1 MISQNW
7 MLGVGVFLVYWVV
20 VSILKSRGTLEKY
33 RITAYTPWVP
43 IMLIRTEKGLNLLDR
58 ISKHKTF
65 WRGLADT
72 GVPAVFAGMAFM
84 FILILIMDF
93 VLFTN
98 PPPPSELTNPKN
110 ALLIPGLNDWIP
122 LEWGVIG
129 LLVTLVVHEFSHGIL
144 CRVEGVRVK
153 SMGVILALV
162 PIGGFAEPDE
172 EELLDKNKTR
182 RIQRIRIFS
191 AGVISNFIVA
201 LFAFTLF
208 FYLIGILSP
217 TVSVLGV
224 YPDSPAYG
232 VVDELSIIKEINGVR
247 VVYPEDVER
256 VIKSER
262 LRITVEK
269 NGETKTVELENLAG
283 PRIVGLVEGYP
294 AMDAGLREGMVI
306 YSINGVRTYSITSF
320 FNVMKNTKPGDKVD
334 VLVFYQNEFRHYE
347 FELGKHPSANTGF
360 MGVSVEDQIS
370 GMKIAYSSRI
380 LNWLSSIP
388 SQLSSPG
395 GWLTII
401 SMPINFRGFG
411 EESSAFFI
419 PQGFWKDKGEAIFYV
434 LNILYWVAWI
444 NFYVGLFNCL
454 PAIPLDGG
462 RVLHETLSSIL
473 TKRFGEKGEEMSLAA
488 GRFLAFVVFSSLLL
502 SILIPNL
509 QRIGT

>member
-1 MISQNW
+1 MISPNW
-7 MLGVGVFLVYWVV
+7 MIGIGIFLVYWLAVA
-20 VSILKSRGTLEKY
+20 ILKSRKKLERY
-33 RITAYTPWVP
+33 NITSYGP
-43 IMLIRTEKGLNLLDR
+43 ILLIRTERGLNFLER
-58 ISKHKTF
+58 VAKNKVF
-65 WRGLADT
+65 WRRLADS

-84 FILILIMDF
+84 FILIVITDF

-122 LEWGVIG
+122 LEWGIIG

-172 EELLDKNKTR
+172 EELMDREKTK

-201 LFAFTLF
+201 LFAFALF
-208 FYLIGILSP
+208 FYLIGFLSP
-217 TVSVLGV
+217 TVTVLGV
-224 YPDSPAYG
+224 YQDSPAFG
-232 VVDELSIIKEINGVR
+232 VIEEMSIVKEINGIK
-247 VVYPEDVER
+247 VVYPQDVDR
-256 VIKSER
+256 AIKSDK

-269 NGETKTVELENLAG
+269 NGETKTIELENLAG
-283 PRIVGLVEGYP
+283 PRIVGLIEGYP
-294 AMDAGLREGMVI
+294 AKEVGMKEGMII
-306 YSINGVRTYSITSF
+306 YSVNGIRTYSISSF
-320 FNVMKNTKPGDKVD
+320 FKVMKETKPDEIVD
-334 VLVFYQNEFRHYE
+334 VVVLYNDEFQH
-347 FELGKHPSANTGF
+347 FKLKLGKHPAANTGF

-370 GMKIAYSSRI
+370 GMRIAYSSLI
-380 LNWLSSIP
+380 LDWLRSIP
-388 SQLSSPG
+388 SQLSSPR
-395 GWLTII
+395 GWLTMI

-419 PQGFWKDKGEAIFYV
+419 PENFWKDKGETLFYI
-434 LNILYWVAWI
+434 LNLLYWVGWI

-473 TKRFGEKGEEMSLAA
+473 TRRFGERGEEMSLAA
-488 GRFLAFVVFSSLLL
+488 GRLLAFIVFSSLLL

-509 QRIGT
+509 QGLTGG

>member
-7 MLGVGVFLVYWVV
+7 MLGLGIFLVYWVV
-20 VSILKSRGTLEKY
+20 VTILKSKKKLEKY
-33 RITAYTPWVP
+33 NITAYGP
-43 IMLIRTEKGLNLLDR
+43 ILLIRTEKGLNFLDR
-58 ISKHKTF
+58 ISRNKAF
-65 WRGLADT
+65 WRRIADS

-122 LEWGVIG
+122 LEWGIIG

-201 LFAFTLF
+201 FFAFALF
-208 FYLIGILSP
+208 FYLISALSP
-217 TVSVLGV
+217 TVTVLGV

-232 VVDELSIIKEINGVR
+232 VVEELSIVKEINGVK
-247 VVYPEDVER
+247 VVYPEDVDKA
-256 VIKSER
+256 IKSDI

-283 PRIVGLVEGYP
+283 PRIVGLIKGYP
-294 AMDAGLREGMVI
+294 ALDAGLKEGMII
-306 YSINGVRTYSITSF
+306 YSINGIRTYSISSF
-320 FNVMKNTKPGDKVD
+320 FNVMKKTKPGDGVD
-334 VLVFYQNEFRHYE
+334 VVVFYQNEFKHYS
-347 FELGKHPSANTGF
+347 FQLGKHPSGNTGF

-370 GMKIAYSSRI
+370 GMRIAYSSLI
-380 LNWLSSIP
+380 LDWLRSIP
-388 SQLSSPG
+388 SQLSSPR

-419 PQGFWKDKGEAIFYV
+419 PQGFWKDKGETIFYI
-434 LNILYWVAWI
+434 LNILYWVGWI
-444 NFYVGLFNCL
+444 DFYVGLFNCL

-473 TKRFGEKGEEMSLAA
+473 TRRFGERGEEMSLAA
-488 GRFLAFVVFSSLLL
+488 GRFLAFIVFSSLLL

-509 QRIGT
+509 QGLIGG

>member
-1 MISQNW
+1 MISPNW
-7 MLGVGVFLVYWVV
+7 MIGIGIFLVYWLAVA
-20 VSILKSRGTLEKY
+20 ILKSRKKLERY
-33 RITAYTPWVP
+33 NITSYGP
-43 IMLIRTEKGLNLLDR
+43 ILLIRTERGLNFLER
-58 ISKHKTF
+58 VAKNKVF
-65 WRGLADT
+65 WRRLADS

-84 FILILIMDF
+84 FILIVITDF

-122 LEWGVIG
+122 LEWGIIG

-172 EELLDKNKTR
+172 EELMDREKTK

-201 LFAFTLF
+201 LFAFALF
-208 FYLIGILSP
+208 FYLIGFLSP
-217 TVSVLGV
+217 TVTVLGV
-224 YPDSPAYG
+224 YQDSPAFG
-232 VVDELSIIKEINGVR
+232 VIEEMSIVKEINGIK
-247 VVYPEDVER
+247 VVYPQDVDR
-256 VIKSER
+256 AIKSDK

-269 NGETKTVELENLAG
+269 NGETKTIELENLAG
-283 PRIVGLVEGYP
+283 PRIVGLIEGYP
-294 AMDAGLREGMVI
+294 AKEVGMKEGMII
-306 YSINGVRTYSITSF
+306 YSVNGIRTYSISSF
-320 FNVMKNTKPGDKVD
+320 FKVMKETKPDEIVD
-334 VLVFYQNEFRHYE
+334 VVVLYNDEFQH
-347 FELGKHPSANTGF
+347 FKLKLGKHPAANTGF

-370 GMKIAYSSRI
+370 GMRIAYSSLI
-380 LNWLSSIP
+380 LDWLRSIP
-388 SQLSSPG
+388 SQLSSPR
-395 GWLTII
+395 GWLTMI

-419 PQGFWKDKGEAIFYV
+419 PESFWKDKGETLFYI
-434 LNILYWVAWI
+434 LNLLYWVGWI

-473 TKRFGEKGEEMSLAA
+473 TRRFGERGEEMSLAA
-488 GRFLAFVVFSSLLL
+488 GRLLAFIVFSSLLL

-509 QRIGT
+509 QGLTGG

>member
-1 MISQNW
+1 MISPNW
-7 MLGVGVFLVYWVV
+7 MIGIGIFLVYWLAVA
-20 VSILKSRGTLEKY
+20 ILKSRKKLERY
-33 RITAYTPWVP
+33 NITSYGP
-43 IMLIRTEKGLNLLDR
+43 ILLIRTERGLNFLER
-58 ISKHKTF
+58 VAKNKVF
-65 WRGLADT
+65 WRKLADS

-84 FILILIMDF
+84 FILIVITDF

-122 LEWGVIG
+122 LEWGIIG

-172 EELLDKNKTR
+172 EELMDREKTK

-201 LFAFTLF
+201 LFAFALF
-208 FYLIGILSP
+208 FYLIGFLSP
-217 TVSVLGV
+217 TVTVLGV
-224 YPDSPAYG
+224 YQDSPAFG
-232 VVDELSIIKEINGVR
+232 VIEEMSIVKEINGIK
-247 VVYPEDVER
+247 VVYPQDVDR
-256 VIKSER
+256 AIKSDE

-269 NGETKTVELENLAG
+269 NGETKTIELENLAG
-283 PRIVGLVEGYP
+283 PRIVGLIEGYP
-294 AMDAGLREGMVI
+294 AKEVGMKEGMII
-306 YSINGVRTYSITSF
+306 YSVNGIRTYSISSF
-320 FNVMKNTKPGDKVD
+320 FKVMKETKPDEIVD
-334 VLVFYQNEFRHYE
+334 VVVLYNDEFQH
-347 FELGKHPSANTGF
+347 FKLKLGKHPAANTGF

-370 GMKIAYSSRI
+370 GMRIAYSSLI
-380 LNWLSSIP
+380 LDWLRSIP
-388 SQLSSPG
+388 SQLSSPR
-395 GWLTII
+395 GWLTMI

-419 PQGFWKDKGEAIFYV
+419 PESFWKDKGETLFYI
-434 LNILYWVAWI
+434 LNLLYWVGWI

-473 TKRFGEKGEEMSLAA
+473 TRRFGERGEEMSLAA
-488 GRFLAFVVFSSLLL
+488 GRLLAFIVFSSLLL

-509 QRIGT
+509 QGLTGG

>member
-1 MISQNW
+1 MISPNW
-7 MLGVGVFLVYWVV
+7 MIGIGIFLVYWLVIA
-20 VSILKSRGTLEKY
+20 ILKSKKRLEKY
-33 RITAYTPWVP
+33 NITTYGP
-43 IMLIRTEKGLNLLDR
+43 ILLIRTERGLNLLEK
-58 ISKHKTF
+58 IAKNKSF
-65 WRGLADT
+65 WRGLADS

-84 FILILIMDF
+84 FILIIITDF

-110 ALLIPGLNDWIP
+110 ALLIPGVNDWIP
-122 LEWGVIG
+122 LEWGIIG

-172 EELLDKNKTR
+172 SELMDKEKTK

-191 AGVISNFIVA
+191 AGVISNFVVA
-201 LFAFTLF
+201 FFAFALF
-208 FYLIGILSP
+208 FYLLNFLSP
-217 TVSVLGV
+217 TVTVLNV

-232 VVDELSIIKEINGVR
+232 VIDEMSIVKEINGMR
-247 VVYPEDVER
+247 VVYPQDVDKA
-256 VIKSER
+256 IKSDQ

-269 NGETKTVELENLAG
+269 DGMTKTVELRNLAG
-283 PRIVGLVEGYP
+283 PRIVGLLKGYP
-294 AMDAGLREGMVI
+294 AVEAGMKEGMII
-306 YSINGVRTYSITSF
+306 YSINEVRTYSISSF
-320 FNVMKNTKPGDKVD
+320 FNVMKNTKPGDVID
-334 VLVFYQNEFRHYE
+334 VVVYYKNEFQH
-347 FELGKHPSANTGF
+347 FKLKLAKHPSANSGF

-370 GMKIAYSSRI
+370 GMRIAYSSLI
-380 LNWLSSIP
+380 LDWLKSIP
-388 SQLSSPG
+388 SQLSSPR

-411 EESSAFFI
+411 DESSVFFI
-419 PQGFWKDKGEAIFYV
+419 PQGFWKDKGEGLFYL
-434 LNILYWVAWI
+434 LNILYWVGWI
-444 NFYVGLFNCL
+444 DFYVGLFNCL

-473 TKRFGEKGEEMSLAA
+473 TRKFGEKGEEMSLVA
-488 GRFLAFVVFSSLLL
+488 GRFLAFIIFSSLLL

-509 QRIGT
+509 HGLGVR